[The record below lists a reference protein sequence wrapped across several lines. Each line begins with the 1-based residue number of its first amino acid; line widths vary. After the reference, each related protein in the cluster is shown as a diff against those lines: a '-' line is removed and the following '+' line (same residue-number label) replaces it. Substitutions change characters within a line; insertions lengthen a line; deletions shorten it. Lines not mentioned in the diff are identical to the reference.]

1 MAKVMKVRKKELP
14 KKKIKLKLDDR
25 RHTQKFANK
34 VIDARRT
41 AEINSKVATLK
52 GVESLKPRRYAK
64 AKTKWRDENDVE
76 ITPEQMERFQNEI
89 AGFYRTYV
97 VLTDEQ
103 IKLLADKL
111 PKKVNN
117 APVQV
122 GPKAVF
128 PGILDGGR
136 QKLSKERIVSKMNRL
151 KYITTDDSRGLKL
164 LPEDADKM
172 FDKYKL
178 QAQAKKDIVKTLIAL
193 SYNDFEICDFLE
205 IKGHELARLKKE
217 VFFEEIMT
225 TRQMSNEERFA
236 QYKLQQMEVVKDIDV
251 LIERFKETKQ
261 LQALVGA
268 LKLKSDIQDGII
280 SKGMEFGVIEK
291 MPEKQAI
298 IVGEIDITTATMGD
312 LEDEL
317 AKTNKVIQ
325 KLVGTKTFLTAAK
338 VIK

>member
-1 MAKVMKVRKKELP
+1 MAKVMKVRKKDLP
-14 KKKIKLKLDDR
+14 KKRLKLKLDDR
-25 RHTQKFANK
+25 RHTEEFSNK

-52 GVESLKPRRYAK
+52 GVEALKPRRYTK
-64 AKTKWRDENDVE
+64 VKSKWRDENEKE
-76 ITPEQMERFQNEI
+76 ITAEQMERYQNEI
-89 AGFYRTYV
+89 ANFYRTYV

-103 IKLLADKL
+103 IELLADKL
-111 PKKVNN
+111 PKKINN

-128 PGILDGGR
+128 PGVLDGGR

-151 KYITTDDSRGLKL
+151 KYLTSDDSRGLKL
-164 LPEDADKM
+164 LPEDAAAM

-225 TRQMSNEERFA
+225 SRQMTNEERFV
-236 QYKLQQMEVVKDIDV
+236 QYKLQQMEVVKDLDV

-261 LQALVGA
+261 LQAVVSA
-268 LKLKSDIQDGII
+268 LKLKADIQDGII
-280 SKGMEFGVIEK
+280 AKGMEFGVIEK
-291 MPEKQAI
+291 MPDKQAI
-298 IVGEIDITTATMGD
+298 IVGEIDITTASLAD
-312 LEDEL
+312 LEEEL
-317 AKTNKVIQ
+317 HRTNKDIQ
-325 KLVGTKTFLTAAK
+325 KLVGSTSFLTN
-338 VIK
+338 IKASK